1 MTEKIDLILYNG
13 DIRTLDPNNPQA
25 GAIAI
30 GDGRVVAVGSSAEIH
45 NMVRNSSVD
54 SYDLKKST
62 VVPGFNDSHTHFAW
76 WSQARQRVDVHAAT
90 SLDHLVEMV
99 RERAQATPKGSWVRG
114 FGWDKLLWG
123 GSFPTKES
131 LDRAIPDHPVVLTAR
146 DGHLMWVNSKAM
158 ELVGVTRD
166 TPDPAGGEIERD
178 AKGEATGIF
187 KENAMHLFRA
197 TEGKLTIEEAES
209 YMLEAMETAHQLGVT
224 GLHSIE
230 DSLGFAALQELH
242 AKNKLKLRT
251 TVLLTNTAIP
261 HLTALGLRQGFG
273 DEMLWLGQIKFF
285 LDGTLGSQT
294 AAMFEPFDHSPDC
307 NCGILRMDIE
317 DFEKQTQQAVEA
329 GFGIAVHVIGDRAA
343 RIGIEAIEKLR
354 ANNPHARVRHRLEHV
369 QIFKPEDMER
379 IVKAKIIASVQPTHC
394 TSDIDNAD
402 KYWGA
407 RASHSYQYKS
417 MLNNGVRLALGSDV
431 PIESIDP
438 RKGVF
443 AAVTRRREG
452 DNRPSWYPQ
461 ECLTVEEAVEGFT
474 KGAAF
479 AAGDEFRRGLIAPG
493 YLADFTALAQNVF
506 STNQDEIPVT
516 PVTATFVGGVPVY
529 QG

>member
-1 MTEKIDLILYNG
+1 M
-13 DIRTLDPNNPQA
+13 
-25 GAIAI
+25 
-30 GDGRVVAVGSSAEIH
+30 
-45 NMVRNSSVD
+45 
-54 SYDLKKST
+54 
-62 VVPGFNDSHTHFAW
+62 
-76 WSQARQRVDVHAAT
+76 
-90 SLDHLVEMV
+90 
-99 RERAQATPKGSWVRG
+99 
-114 FGWDKLLWG
+114 
-123 GSFPTKES
+123 
-131 LDRAIPDHPVVLTAR
+131 LTAR
-146 DGHLMWVNSKAM
+146 DGHLIWANSKAL
-158 ELVGVTRD
+158 EIVGITKD
-166 TPDPAGGEIERD
+166 TPNPAGGEIERD
-178 AKGEATGIF
+178 ASGEATGIF
-187 KENAMHLFRA
+187 KENAMAYFHA
-197 TEGKLTIEEAES
+197 IESDPTLAES
-209 YMLEAMETAHQLGVT
+209 QAYMLEAMETTHQLGVT

-230 DSLGFAALQELH
+230 YSLGFAALQELH

-261 HLTALGLRQGFG
+261 HLSALGIRQGFG

-294 AAMFEPFDHSPDC
+294 AAMFEPFDHSLDC

-317 DFEKQTQQAVEA
+317 DFEKQTQQAVDA

-354 ANNPHARVRHRLEHV
+354 ANNPTARVRHRLEHV

-402 KYWGA
+402 RYWGA

-438 RKGVF
+438 RKGIF
-443 AAVTRRREG
+443 AAITRRREG
-452 DNRPSWYPQ
+452 DHRPSWYPQ
-461 ECLTVEEAVEGFT
+461 ECLTVAEAVEGFT

-479 AAGDEFRRGLIAPG
+479 AAGDEHRRGMIAPG
-493 YLADFTALAQNVF
+493 YLADFTAFAQNVF
-506 STNQDEIPVT
+506 VTNPDEIPVT
-516 PVTATFVGGVPVY
+516 PVTATFVGGIPVY
-529 QG
+529 QS